1 MWRVKSTLASQQ
13 RSKVEA
19 AQPKRNARHTRDWG
33 TAESAEESTTLERRY
48 DIPRDVINTT
58 LLHGPFGGTDTKLN
72 LEVFRLDDT
81 ASDTAD
87 RRL

>member
-19 AQPKRNARHTRDWG
+19 AQP